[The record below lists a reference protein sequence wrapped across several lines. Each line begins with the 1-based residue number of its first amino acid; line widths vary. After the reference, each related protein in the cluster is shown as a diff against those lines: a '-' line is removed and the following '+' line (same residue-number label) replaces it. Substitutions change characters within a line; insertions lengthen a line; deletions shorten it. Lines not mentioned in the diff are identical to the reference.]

1 MLLLTITIAIII
13 KCFSVITDHKDLHKF
28 NASFYKLYKY
38 MYKNPHSVP
47 NLVCDLD
54 PGSPSPPIKI
64 ALNIV
69 VTLTRVVKLS
79 FHKEKK

>member
-1 MLLLTITIAIII
+1 
-13 KCFSVITDHKDLHKF
+13 
-28 NASFYKLYKY
+28 

-69 VTLTRVVKLS
+69 ITLTRVVKLS
-79 FHKEKK
+79 LHKEKKIIK

>member
-1 MLLLTITIAIII
+1 MLVFINL
-13 KCFSVITDHKDLHKF
+13 KK
-28 NASFYKLYKY
+28 N
-38 MYKNPHSVP
+38 MYKNPHSIP

-69 VTLTRVVKLS
+69 VTLTRLVKLPL
-79 FHKEKK
+79 HKEKKNNKIV